1 MKKSQE
7 EMGMIA
13 SLVILERQT
22 VTSSSVGWNDTNI
35 LWFPNKGSHHS
46 KAIFK
51 KKFINMLVYW
61 FLGLN
66 QNTFRQVIY
75 TGKIRVM
82 EFV

>member
-13 SLVILERQT
+13 SLVILEGQT

-35 LWFPNKGSHHS
+35 SWFPNKGSHHS
-46 KAIFK
+46 KAIVK
-51 KKFINMLVYW
+51 KKLIKTLVYW
-61 FLGLN
+61 FVGLN
-66 QNTFRQVIY
+66 QNTFWQVIY
-75 TGKIRVM
+75 TGKIRAM